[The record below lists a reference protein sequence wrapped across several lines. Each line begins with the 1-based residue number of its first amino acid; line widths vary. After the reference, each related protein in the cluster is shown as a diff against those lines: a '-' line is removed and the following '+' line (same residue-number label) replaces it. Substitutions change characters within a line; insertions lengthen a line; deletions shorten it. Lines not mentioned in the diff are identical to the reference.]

1 MPIIRGTVAY
11 ILYQKR
17 KKGTQET
24 REMRISSHEK
34 ISCKVKN
41 GFFIKT

>member
-11 ILYQKR
+11 ILHQK
-17 KKGTQET
+17 KKKRDTGNQ
-24 REMRISSHEK
+24 RVRRISSHEK

-41 GFFIKT
+41 AFI